1 MRQNNFNFNRSFGTL
16 VFVFSL
22 CFSLLFPA
30 LNAQEE
36 DERLKEYVE
45 VINVEVAVRALEK
58 GQLVSGL
65 NQSDFTLYENGKK
78 QAITSFM
85 EIKRKIGVEETREPK
100 EEGPFV
106 PQPKR
111 LFFLYF
117 RVSEPESQY
126 GEALDYF
133 FEQVYQPGDYVLIMV
148 KNQVFKMTRKQD
160 IAHILPQ
167 VKARIT
173 EIAQQAKRESSR
185 LVEKAEALFVDFEKN
200 FRAMETRRLGRKGQ
214 AAFRKKVF
222 LDRLKENY
230 RTLWEEYKY
239 KHIYLNREQLKT
251 IASSLKTLKLQKWGL
266 VFYQQ
271 DTFPQFDPQS
281 VFFER
286 HESLENLLELRK
298 TFDKFSREMKE
309 PTITMPVIKEIQQAF
324 IAANATFHLFLF
336 QRNSLGEPA
345 RYLKVDYVHS
355 DWQTAFRNISQATG
369 GQTINEDDLKESL
382 QQAVQKE
389 DIYYRLTYAPKI
401 TDDSNRVR
409 NIKVKVRR
417 KRLNLQYNPQVTIQ
431 KGNEIIIDNFSF
443 SPADSIM
450 EFTLDNYQQLF
461 DGYQLYGDIEVTVTA
476 IDSKGEKLTFVK
488 AFEPAEIEITPSFKL
503 NFPHPGKYNLIVEA
517 FDKQTGRTAVFSE
530 KINVAEPAFNGPV
543 LITPVYEKAPGID
556 RYGKKKLK
564 AILDKAAR
572 YCEKLK
578 RITFYFTCKEEI
590 VESSIVKEKE
600 VRNDSFV
607 YDYQILMEKDGK
619 MNERRALVENRAY
632 QGRNGKT
639 KQEKKKEKEIRELVI
654 TRFFSRYP
662 FLMPATLL
670 DRENQKKYHYQL
682 LAIEKINNRRAF
694 KINVEPKQKNS
705 TPINHGVVWV
715 DTVDGSVVKIEL
727 NPRSLRGID
736 WLRKEARR
744 KRVKLKVTD
753 IHWYDFRKSGVRFPS
768 RTEIK
773 EESLAGQKVAKVSQ
787 ASGVVEKT
795 KTTFSYSSYRFFKV
809 NVNVVDT
816 GPN

>member
-1 MRQNNFNFNRSFGTL
+1 MRQNNFIFYRFFGVL
-16 VFVFSL
+16 VFVIFL
-22 CFSLLFPA
+22 CFSPHTPA

-45 VINVEVAVRALEK
+45 VINVEVVVRALEK
-58 GQLVSGL
+58 DQLVSGL
-65 NQSDFTLYENGKK
+65 NQTDFTLYENGKK

-85 EIKRKIGVEETREPK
+85 EIKRKIGVEETRDPK
-100 EEGPFV
+100 EEAPFV

-133 FEQVYQPGDYVLIMV
+133 FEQVYRPGDYVLIMV

-160 IAHILPQ
+160 ISHILPQ
-167 VKARIT
+167 VKTRIT
-173 EIAQQAKRESSR
+173 ETARQAKRESSR
-185 LVEKAEALFVDFEKN
+185 MVEKAGALFLDFEKN
-200 FRAMETRRLGRKGQ
+200 FMLAERQRPGQ
-214 AAFRKKVF
+214 NRPVEYRKKVF
-222 LDRLKENY
+222 LDRLREDY
-230 RTLWEEYKY
+230 RALWEEYKY
-239 KHIYLNREQLKT
+239 KHIYLNREQLKA

-271 DTFPQFDPQS
+271 DTFPQFDPQG

-286 HESLENLLELRK
+286 HQSLGSLLELRK
-298 TFDKFSREMKE
+298 TFDKFAREMKE

-336 QRNSLGEPA
+336 EKNSLGEPA
-345 RYLKVDYVHS
+345 RYLKMDYVHS
-355 DWQTAFRNISQATG
+355 DWQTAFRNISRATG
-369 GQTINEDDLKESL
+369 GQTIAEDDLKGSL
-382 QQAVQKE
+382 QQAVEKE
-389 DIYYRLTYAPKI
+389 DTYYRLTYAPKI

-409 NIKVKVRR
+409 NIKVKARR
-417 KRLNLQYNPQVTIQ
+417 KRLNLQYNRQVTIQ
-431 KGNEIIIDNFSF
+431 KANEIIIDNFSF
-443 SPADSIM
+443 SPGDSIM
-450 EFTLDNYQQLF
+450 EFTLDHYQQLF

-476 IDSKGEKLTFVK
+476 VDSKGEKLTFVK
-488 AFEPAEIEITPSFKL
+488 AFEPVEIEMNTSFKL

-530 KINVAEPAFNGPV
+530 KIDVAEPAFKGPV

-556 RYGKKKLK
+556 RYGKKKQK

-578 RITFYFTCKEEI
+578 KITFYFTCKEEI

-607 YDYQILMEKDGK
+607 YDYQILLEKDGK

-632 QGRNGKT
+632 RGRNGKS

-654 TRFFSRYP
+654 TKFFSRYP

-670 DRENQKKYHYQL
+670 DRENQKYYRYQL
-682 LAIEKINNRRAF
+682 LAVEKVKNRQAF
-694 KINVEPKQKNS
+694 KISVEPKKERS
-705 TPINHGVVWV
+705 TPINHGLVWV
-715 DTVDGSVVKIEL
+715 DAVDGSVVKIEL
-727 NPRSLRGID
+727 NPRALRGID

-744 KRVKLKVTD
+744 KRVRLKVTD

-773 EESLAGQKVAKVSQ
+773 EESLAGQKVAKASQ

-795 KTTFSYSSYRFFKV
+795 KTTFSYSNYRFFKV
-809 NVNVVDT
+809 NVNVLDA
-816 GPN
+816 GHK